1 MHLTYRDP
9 PVHTRAFS
17 PATPAGETGAPEI
30 EITPEMV
37 EAGVLALSEYSSF
50 FDLPADGVEKIYRA
64 MEAARLDRTKNYVG
78 GV

>member
-1 MHLTYRDP
+1 MAKPTVKSYSEQDKRD
-9 PVHTRAFS
+9 
-17 PATPAGETGAPEI
+17 
-30 EITPEMV
+30 ITPEMV

-50 FDLPADGVEKIYRA
+50 FDVPADGVEKIYRA